1 MIDLLKCF
9 LLFFAGK
16 VIENNTEVKC
26 YLGYRV
32 AQCMSRIRYSILNI
46 ILYFYEKYL
55 AACLVIARYCCLAIS
70 QSIMLLY
77 QFELTIQEFCFTQLP
92 DTNTVLLL
100 SSSNTTILFDAIL
113 HYQSIYCI
121 EGMTAGVSFC

>member
-1 MIDLLKCF
+1 
-9 LLFFAGK
+9 
-16 VIENNTEVKC
+16 
-26 YLGYRV
+26 
-32 AQCMSRIRYSILNI
+32 
-46 ILYFYEKYL
+46 
-55 AACLVIARYCCLAIS
+55 
-70 QSIMLLY
+70 MLLY